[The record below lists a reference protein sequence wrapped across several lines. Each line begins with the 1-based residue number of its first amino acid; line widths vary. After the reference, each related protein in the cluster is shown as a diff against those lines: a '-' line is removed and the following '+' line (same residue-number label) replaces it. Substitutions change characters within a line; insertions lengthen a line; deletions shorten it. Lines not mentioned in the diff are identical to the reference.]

1 MACVIDRSHRGESS
15 CPLHFVKFPP
25 DFSKEKTMAPDPAE
39 KMINPH
45 SDFKVKPLIGPL
57 LIFIAAIYFYVLAG
71 SMDENPIPG
80 QVGPAFW
87 PRAILILLMAS
98 CVLKALESYLA
109 FGKGIADIG
118 MESAPPDISVSKLI
132 AMIILILAVVPGM
145 EILGFALANFI
156 FLILFIRI
164 AGMRKLPSLIVTSLV
179 GTIFLLYLF
188 GKVVYLPLP
197 KGDWIF
203 NDMTIFIYRLLFII

>member
-1 MACVIDRSHRGESS
+1 MTPE
-15 CPLHFVKFPP
+15 
-25 DFSKEKTMAPDPAE
+25 PAE
-39 KMINPH
+39 KIKNRY
-45 SDFKVKPLIGPL
+45 SRLKIKPMMGPL
-57 LIFIAAIYFYVLAG
+57 LIFIAAVYFYVLAG
-71 SMDENPIPG
+71 SIDENPMPG
-80 QVGPAFW
+80 QMGPAFW
-87 PRAILILLMAS
+87 PRVILILLMAS

-118 MESAPPDISVSKLI
+118 VESAPPDVSVSKLI
-132 AMIILILAVVPGM
+132 AMIIMVLAVVPGI

-164 AGMRKLPSLIVTSLV
+164 AGVRKLHSLIVTSLL

-197 KGDWIF
+197 KGDWVF
-203 NDMTIFIYRLLFII
+203 NDLTIFIYRLLYII

>member
-1 MACVIDRSHRGESS
+1 MTPE
-15 CPLHFVKFPP
+15 
-25 DFSKEKTMAPDPAE
+25 PAE
-39 KMINPH
+39 KIENRY
-45 SDFKVKPLIGPL
+45 SRLKIKPMMGPL
-57 LIFIAAIYFYVLAG
+57 LIFIAAVYLYVLTG
-71 SMDENPIPG
+71 SIDENPIPG

-87 PRAILILLMAS
+87 PRVILILLMMS

-109 FGKGIADIG
+109 FGKGIADMG
-118 MESAPPDISVSKLI
+118 VESAPPNVSVSKLI
-132 AMIILILAVVPGM
+132 AMIILVLAVVPGM

-164 AGMRKLPSLIVTSLV
+164 AGMRKLPSLIVTSLL

-203 NDMTIFIYRLLFII
+203 NDLTIFIYRLLYII

>member
-1 MACVIDRSHRGESS
+1 M
-15 CPLHFVKFPP
+15 
-25 DFSKEKTMAPDPAE
+25 TPDPAE
-39 KMINPH
+39 KMKNRY
-45 SDFKVKPLIGPL
+45 SGFKVKPLMGPL
-57 LIFIAAIYFYVLAG
+57 LIFIAAVYFYVLAG
-71 SMDENPIPG
+71 SMDENPMPG
-80 QVGPAFW
+80 QMGPAFW
-87 PRAILILLMAS
+87 PRTILILLMAS

-118 MESAPPDISVSKLI
+118 VESPAPDVSVSKLI
-132 AMIILILAVVPGM
+132 AMIILVLAVVPGM

-164 AGMRKLPSLIVTSLV
+164 AGMRKLPSLIVTSLL

-188 GKVVYLPLP
+188 GKIVYLPLP

-203 NDMTIFIYRLLFII
+203 NDLTIFIYRLLYII

>member
-1 MACVIDRSHRGESS
+1 M
-15 CPLHFVKFPP
+15 
-25 DFSKEKTMAPDPAE
+25 TPDPAE
-39 KMINPH
+39 KMK
-45 SDFKVKPLIGPL
+45 SRYSGFMVKPLMGPL
-57 LIFIAAIYFYVLAG
+57 LIFIAAVYFYVLAG
-71 SMDENPIPG
+71 SIDENPMPG

-87 PRAILILLMAS
+87 PRVILILLMAS

-109 FGKGIADIG
+109 FGKGIADMG
-118 MESAPPDISVSKLI
+118 VESAPPDVSVSRLI
-132 AMIILILAVVPGM
+132 AMIILVLAVVPGM

-164 AGMRKLPSLIVTSLV
+164 AGMRKLPSLIVTSLL

-197 KGDWIF
+197 KGNWIF
-203 NDMTIFIYRLLFII
+203 NDLTIFIYRLLYII

>member
-1 MACVIDRSHRGESS
+1 M
-15 CPLHFVKFPP
+15 
-25 DFSKEKTMAPDPAE
+25 TPDPAE
-39 KMINPH
+39 KMIGRY

-57 LIFIAAIYFYVLAG
+57 LIFIAAVYFYVLAG
-71 SMDENPIPG
+71 SMDENPMPG
-80 QVGPAFW
+80 QLGPAFW
-87 PRAILILLMAS
+87 PRALLILLMAS

-109 FGKGIADIG
+109 FGKGVGADIG
-118 MESAPPDISVSKLI
+118 GVECTPRDWNAPKLI
-132 AMIILILAVVPGM
+132 VMIILVLAVVPAM
-145 EILGFALANFI
+145 EVLGFALANFL

-203 NDMTIFIYRLLFII
+203 NDLTIFIYRLLYII

>member
-1 MACVIDRSHRGESS
+1 MT
-15 CPLHFVKFPP
+15 P
-25 DFSKEKTMAPDPAE
+25 DSAE
-39 KMINPH
+39 KIENR
-45 SDFKVKPLIGPL
+45 SSRLKIKPLIGPL
-57 LIFIAAIYFYVLAG
+57 LIFIAAVYFYVLAG
-71 SMDENPIPG
+71 SIDENPMPG
-80 QVGPAFW
+80 QMGPAFW
-87 PRAILILLMAS
+87 PRVILILLMAS

-118 MESAPPDISVSKLI
+118 LESAPPDVSVSKLI
-132 AMIILILAVVPGM
+132 VMIILVLAVVPGM

-156 FLILFIRI
+156 FLILFMRI
-164 AGMRKLPSLIVTSLV
+164 AGVRKLPSLIVTSLL

-203 NDMTIFIYRLLFII
+203 NDLTIFIYRLLYII

>member
-1 MACVIDRSHRGESS
+1 M
-15 CPLHFVKFPP
+15 
-25 DFSKEKTMAPDPAE
+25 TPDPAE
-39 KMINPH
+39 KMKNH
-45 SDFKVKPLIGPL
+45 YSGFKVKPLMGPF
-57 LIFIAAIYFYVLAG
+57 LIFIAAVYFYVLAG
-71 SMDENPIPG
+71 SIDENPMPG

-87 PRAILILLMAS
+87 PRALLILLMAS

-109 FGKGIADIG
+109 FGKGIAEMG
-118 MESAPPDISVSKLI
+118 VESTPPDVSVSKLI

-164 AGMRKLPSLIVTSLV
+164 AGMRKLPSLIVTSLL

-188 GKVVYLPLP
+188 GKIVYLPLP

-203 NDMTIFIYRLLFII
+203 NDLTIFIYRLLYII

>member
-1 MACVIDRSHRGESS
+1 M
-15 CPLHFVKFPP
+15 
-25 DFSKEKTMAPDPAE
+25 TPDPAE
-39 KMINPH
+39 KIENRY
-45 SDFKVKPLIGPL
+45 SGFKVKPLMGPL
-57 LIFIAAIYFYVLAG
+57 LIFIAAIYFYALAG
-71 SMDENPIPG
+71 AMDENPMPG

-87 PRAILILLMAS
+87 PRMLLILLMAS

-109 FGKGIADIG
+109 FGKGIADMG
-118 MESAPPDISVSKLI
+118 VESVPPDISVPKLI
-132 AMIILILAVVPGM
+132 AMIILVLAVVPGM

-164 AGMRKLPSLIVTSLV
+164 AGMRKMPSLIVISLL

-203 NDMTIFIYRLLFII
+203 NDLTISIYRLLYII

>member
-1 MACVIDRSHRGESS
+1 M
-15 CPLHFVKFPP
+15 
-25 DFSKEKTMAPDPAE
+25 TPDPAE
-39 KMINPH
+39 KMIGRY

-57 LIFIAAIYFYVLAG
+57 LIFIAAVYFYVLSG
-71 SMDENPIPG
+71 SIDENPMPG

-87 PRAILILLMAS
+87 PRALLILLMAS

-118 MESAPPDISVSKLI
+118 VESAPPDVSVSKLI
-132 AMIILILAVVPGM
+132 AMIILVLAVVPGM
-145 EILGFALANFI
+145 EILGFALANFL

-164 AGMRKLPSLIVTSLV
+164 AGMRKLPSLIVTSLL

-188 GKVVYLPLP
+188 GKIVYLPLP

-203 NDMTIFIYRLLFII
+203 NDLTIFIYRLLYII

>member
-1 MACVIDRSHRGESS
+1 M
-15 CPLHFVKFPP
+15 
-25 DFSKEKTMAPDPAE
+25 TPDPAE
-39 KMINPH
+39 KMIGRY

-57 LIFIAAIYFYVLAG
+57 LIFIAAVYFYVLAG
-71 SMDENPIPG
+71 SMDENPMPG
-80 QVGPAFW
+80 QMGPAFW
-87 PRAILILLMAS
+87 PRTILILLMAS

-109 FGKGIADIG
+109 FGKGIADMG
-118 MESAPPDISVSKLI
+118 VESAPPDVSVSKLI
-132 AMIILILAVVPGM
+132 AMIILVLAVVPGM

-164 AGMRKLPSLIVTSLV
+164 AGMRKLPSLIVTSLL

-188 GKVVYLPLP
+188 GKIVYLPLP

-203 NDMTIFIYRLLFII
+203 NDLTIFIYRLLYII

>member
-1 MACVIDRSHRGESS
+1 MACVIDRSHRGESAF
-15 CPLHFVKFPP
+15 LLQFVKVPP
-25 DFSKEKTMAPDPAE
+25 YFSKEKTMSPDPAE
-39 KMINPH
+39 KMINRY
-45 SDFKVKPLIGPL
+45 SGFKVKPLIGPL

-87 PRAILILLMAS
+87 PRGILILLMAS
-98 CVLKALESYLA
+98 CVLKALESYFA

-132 AMIILILAVVPGM
+132 AMIILVLAVVPGM

-203 NDMTIFIYRLLFII
+203 NDLTIFIYRLLYII

>member
-1 MACVIDRSHRGESS
+1 M
-15 CPLHFVKFPP
+15 
-25 DFSKEKTMAPDPAE
+25 TPDPAE
-39 KMINPH
+39 KMINRY
-45 SDFKVKPLIGPL
+45 SGFNAKPLIGPL
-57 LIFIAAIYFYVLAG
+57 LIFIAAVYFYVLAG
-71 SMDENPIPG
+71 SMDENPMPG

-118 MESAPPDISVSKLI
+118 MESAPPDISVTKLI
-132 AMIILILAVVPGM
+132 AMIILVLAVVPGM

-164 AGMRKLPSLIVTSLV
+164 AGMRKLPSLIVTSLL

-203 NDMTIFIYRLLFII
+203 NDLTIFIYRLLYII

>member
-1 MACVIDRSHRGESS
+1 M
-15 CPLHFVKFPP
+15 
-25 DFSKEKTMAPDPAE
+25 TPDPAE
-39 KMINPH
+39 KMKNH
-45 SDFKVKPLIGPL
+45 YSGFKVKPLMGPL
-57 LIFIAAIYFYVLAG
+57 LIFIAAVYFYVLAG
-71 SMDENPIPG
+71 SIDENPMPG

-87 PRAILILLMAS
+87 PRALLILLMAS

-109 FGKGIADIG
+109 FGKGIAEMG
-118 MESAPPDISVSKLI
+118 VESTPPDVSVSKLI

-145 EILGFALANFI
+145 EILGFALANFL

-164 AGMRKLPSLIVTSLV
+164 AGMRKLPSLIVTSLL

-188 GKVVYLPLP
+188 GKIVYLPLP

-203 NDMTIFIYRLLFII
+203 NDLTIFIYRLLYII

>member
-1 MACVIDRSHRGESS
+1 M
-15 CPLHFVKFPP
+15 
-25 DFSKEKTMAPDPAE
+25 TPDPAE
-39 KMINPH
+39 KMKNH
-45 SDFKVKPLIGPL
+45 YSGFKVKPLMGPL
-57 LIFIAAIYFYVLAG
+57 LIFIAAVYFYVLAG
-71 SMDENPIPG
+71 SMDENPMPG

-87 PRAILILLMAS
+87 PRALLILLMAS

-118 MESAPPDISVSKLI
+118 VESAPPDVSVSKLI

-145 EILGFALANFI
+145 EILGFALANFL

-164 AGMRKLPSLIVTSLV
+164 AGMRKLPSLIVTSLL

-188 GKVVYLPLP
+188 GKIVYLPLP

-203 NDMTIFIYRLLFII
+203 NDLTIFIYRLLYII

>member
-1 MACVIDRSHRGESS
+1 MKNH
-15 CPLHFVKFPP
+15 
-25 DFSKEKTMAPDPAE
+25 
-39 KMINPH
+39 H
-45 SDFKVKPLIGPL
+45 SGFKVKPLMGPL
-57 LIFIAAIYFYVLAG
+57 LIFIAAVYFYVLAG
-71 SMDENPIPG
+71 SIDENPMPG

-87 PRAILILLMAS
+87 PRMILILLMAS
-98 CVLKALESYLA
+98 CALKALESYLA
-109 FGKGIADIG
+109 FGKGIADMG
-118 MESAPPDISVSKLI
+118 VESAPPDVSVSKLI
-132 AMIILILAVVPGM
+132 AMIILVLAVVPGM

-164 AGMRKLPSLIVTSLV
+164 AGMRKLPSLIVTSLL

-203 NDMTIFIYRLLFII
+203 NDLTIFIYRCLYII

>member
-1 MACVIDRSHRGESS
+1 M
-15 CPLHFVKFPP
+15 
-25 DFSKEKTMAPDPAE
+25 TPDPAE
-39 KMINPH
+39 KMKNRY
-45 SDFKVKPLIGPL
+45 SGFKVKPLIGPL
-57 LIFIAAIYFYVLAG
+57 LIFIAAVYFYVLAG

-87 PRAILILLMAS
+87 PRVVLILLMAS
-98 CVLKALESYLA
+98 CGLKALESYLA
-109 FGKGIADIG
+109 FGKGIADMG
-118 MESAPPDISVSKLI
+118 VESAPPDVSVSKLI
-132 AMIILILAVVPGM
+132 AMIILVLAVVPGM

-164 AGMRKLPSLIVTSLV
+164 AGMRKLPSLIVTSLL

-197 KGDWIF
+197 KGNWIF
-203 NDMTIFIYRLLFII
+203 HDLTISIYRLLYII

>member
-1 MACVIDRSHRGESS
+1 M
-15 CPLHFVKFPP
+15 
-25 DFSKEKTMAPDPAE
+25 TPDPAE
-39 KMINPH
+39 KIANRY
-45 SDFKVKPLIGPL
+45 SGFKVKPLIGPL

-71 SMDENPIPG
+71 SMYENPMPD

-87 PRAILILLMAS
+87 PRVILILLMAS

-109 FGKGIADIG
+109 FGKGIADMG
-118 MESAPPDISVSKLI
+118 AESAPPDVSVSKLI
-132 AMIILILAVVPGM
+132 AMIILVLAVVPGM

-164 AGMRKLPSLIVTSLV
+164 AGMRKLPSLIVTSLL

-188 GKVVYLPLP
+188 GKIVYLPLP

-203 NDMTIFIYRLLFII
+203 NDLTIFIYRLLYII

>member
-1 MACVIDRSHRGESS
+1 MACVIDRSHRGENDF
-15 CPLHFVKFPP
+15 PLHFVKSPP
-25 DFSKEKTMAPDPAE
+25 YFSREKTMAPDLTE
-39 KMINPH
+39 KMINHH
-45 SDFKVKPLIGPL
+45 SGFKVKPLIGPL

-80 QVGPAFW
+80 QVGPIFW

-118 MESAPPDISVSKLI
+118 GESAPPDISVSKLI
-132 AMIILILAVVPGM
+132 AMIILVLAVVPGM

-164 AGMRKLPSLIVTSLV
+164 AGMRKLPSLIVTSLL

-203 NDMTIFIYRLLFII
+203 NDLTIFIYRLLYII

>member
-1 MACVIDRSHRGESS
+1 MLFFLILIHCEA
-15 CPLHFVKFPP
+15 FPP
-25 DFSKEKTMAPDPAE
+25 FFSKEKTMTPDPAE
-39 KMINPH
+39 KMKNRY
-45 SDFKVKPLIGPL
+45 SGFKVKPLIGPL
-57 LIFIAAIYFYVLAG
+57 LIFIAAVYFYALAG
-71 SMDENPIPG
+71 TIDENPIPG

-87 PRAILILLMAS
+87 PRVILILLMAS

-109 FGKGIADIG
+109 FGKGIADMG
-118 MESAPPDISVSKLI
+118 VESAPPDVNVSKLI
-132 AMIILILAVVPGM
+132 AMIILVLAVVPGM

-164 AGMRKLPSLIVTSLV
+164 AGMRKLPSLIGTSLL

-188 GKVVYLPLP
+188 GKIVYLPLP

-203 NDMTIFIYRLLFII
+203 NDLTIFIYRLLYII